1 VAEHLLCRLA
11 DFILRAAF
19 CRWTLF
25 LTLAVYA
32 SAVVVTALPSRL
44 PRARF
49 PLANLLSISSVLI
62 MVSKL
67 EAGLFA
73 QQHQV
78 QVQSLVQSWAT
89 RLGCAQHTAIA

>member
-1 VAEHLLCRLA
+1 MLLRKSPDWLNTYHTGLLNFKCLWP
-11 DFILRAAF
+11 F

-67 EAGLFA
+67 L
-73 QQHQV
+73 
-78 QVQSLVQSWAT
+78 
-89 RLGCAQHTAIA
+89 LGCLHNSITHVILVN